1 MGAAGTFEKKLR
13 RGQREECQGWNCSYI
28 IFVICHC
35 RRQNTQG
42 RATAVAGASE
52 GSSKSCGIQE
62 RMMRRPR
69 SDLRSWRD
77 FCVLLL
83 GVEWF
88 QLQELLEPV
97 IVNVNSKATFCPPGA
112 AAVTCAS
119 NLGIERSDASAAV
132 DKRFSLRVIF
142 CIQAQHTVLLLR
154 SLNPWHRSAIPLGH
168 YQYLML

>member
-1 MGAAGTFEKKLR
+1 MSGLELFIHHIRHLPLSQAKYPRKGDGCGWCF
-13 RGQREECQGWNCSYI
+13 RGVQQ
-28 IFVICHC
+28 
-35 RRQNTQG
+35 
-42 RATAVAGASE
+42 
-52 GSSKSCGIQE
+52 SCGIQE